1 MQNYN
6 KKLIAKNYML
16 FLLSD
21 KNDRSKKI
29 RNLIKKQIETTTI
42 KKSKII
48 IVIGGD
54 GFMLQTLKKY
64 KKLNKIFYGINSGNY
79 GFLMNKFSSKN
90 IIKNLSQAKMIS
102 ISPLEM
108 IVKNK
113 NNQIR
118 KSLAINEVSVLRQSR
133 QAANLSISYGTKQI
147 IKKLIA
153 DGVLVSTPA
162 GSTAY
167 NLSVHG
173 PILSLNSKKLS
184 IAPISPFRPRRWK
197 GKVVNDKLK
206 ITITNL
212 NPSKRPISAV
222 ADNLEVRNA
231 KSIVVKT
238 NNKIK
243 FNLLYDSNRSLQKK
257 IKIEQIRRET
267 I

>member
-1 MQNYN
+1 MT
-6 KKLIAKNYML
+6 KLQII
-16 FLLSD
+16 SD
-21 KNDRSKKI
+21 KNKKSSKIKNI
-29 RNLIKKQIETTTI
+29 LIKKINKEQF
-42 KKSKII
+42 KKDNLI

-54 GFMLQTLKKY
+54 GFMLQTLKKNKNS
-64 KKLNKIFYGINSGNY
+64 KKQFYGINSGNY

-90 IIKNLSQAKMIS
+90 TIKNLARTNMVS

-113 NNQIR
+113 NNQIK

-133 QAANLSISYGTKQI
+133 QAASLSIKQGSRQI
-147 IKKLIA
+147 IKKLVS

-173 PILSLNSKKLS
+173 PILSLHSKKLS
-184 IAPISPFRPRRWK
+184 ISPISAFRPRRWK
-197 GKVVNDKLK
+197 GKIVNDKTK
-206 ITITNL
+206 IVITNL

-231 KSIVVKT
+231 KSIIIKI
-238 NNKIK
+238 NNKIR
-243 FNLLYDSNRSLQKK
+243 FNLLYDKNRSLQKK
-257 IKIEQIRRET
+257 IKIEQLRKET
-267 I
+267 N

>member
-1 MQNYN
+1 MSKLQIIFDRN
-6 KKLIAKNYML
+6 KKSLKI
-16 FLLSD
+16 
-21 KNDRSKKI
+21 KKL
-29 RNLIKKQIETTTI
+29 LIKKI
-42 KKSKII
+42 KLQKIVNKNYV

-54 GFMLQTLKKY
+54 GFMLQTLKKNKNS
-64 KKLNKIFYGINSGNY
+64 KKKFYGINSGNY

-90 IIKNLSQAKMIS
+90 IIKNLSKAKMIS

-118 KSLAINEVSVLRQSR
+118 KFLAINEVSVLRQSR
-133 QAANLSISYGTKQI
+133 QAASLSIKQGSKQI
-147 IKKLIA
+147 IKELIS

-184 IAPISPFRPRRWK
+184 ISPISPFRPRRWR
-197 GKVVNDKLK
+197 GKVVNDKSK
-206 ITITNL
+206 ITISNL

-222 ADNLEVRNA
+222 ADNSEVRNA
-231 KSIVVKT
+231 KKIIVKT
-238 NNKIK
+238 NHRIK
-243 FNLLYDSNRSLQKK
+243 FNLLYDTNRSLNKK
-257 IKIEQIRRET
+257 IKIEQLRRE
-267 I
+267 IN

>member
-1 MQNYN
+1 MSKIQ
-6 KKLIAKNYML
+6 II
-16 FLLSD
+16 SD
-21 KNDRSKKI
+21 KNNRSS
-29 RNLIKKQIETTTI
+29 NI
-42 KKSKII
+42 KKSLIKLLNKNEIKKKNLT

-54 GFMLQTLKKY
+54 GFMLQTLKKNQNS
-64 KKLNKIFYGINSGNY
+64 KKYFYGINSGNY

-90 IIKNLSQAKMIS
+90 FSKNLSEANTVT

-113 NNQIR
+113 NNQIK

-133 QAANLSISYGTKQI
+133 QAAFLSIRQGSKQI
-147 IKKLIA
+147 IKKLVS

-184 IAPISPFRPRRWK
+184 IAPISPFRPRRWRAK
-197 GKVVNDKLK
+197 IVSDKLK
-206 ITITNL
+206 IFITNL
-212 NPSKRPISAV
+212 NPLKRPISAV

-231 KSIVVKT
+231 KSIIIGK
-238 NNKIK
+238 NSKIK
-243 FNLLYDSNRSLQKK
+243 FNLLYDKNRSLQKK
-257 IKIEQIRRET
+257 IKIEQLRRE
-267 I
+267 IN